1 MKKLYYIVCDD
12 KDNNVFEGRYQGRT
26 RGEALKFLKQ
36 SLGRKSLNGLVFTIT
51 EIPVPLIRE
60 IVAEILAG
68 GVQPA
73 PNVVPLRQP
82 EPESPVGRYDA
93 FSDAA
98 EATVTPA
105 EAGPTDDPEPTP
117 SPAPKKTSK
126 PKPDAGPK
134 VGNPGHGDDLWSQ
147 ARAFWNECRSIKQTA
162 EKFGLSPNS
171 VKTRARRE
179 GWNK

>member
-1 MKKLYYIVCDD
+1 MNKLYWIVCDD

-36 SLGRKSLNGLVFTIT
+36 SVGRKSLNGLVFTIT

-60 IVAEILAG
+60 IVAEILASG
-68 GVQPA
+68 CVPA
-73 PNVVPLRQP
+73 TPSPNIVPLRQP
-82 EPESPVGRYDA
+82 DPAPPAGRFDA
-93 FSDAA
+93 FADTP
-98 EATVTPA
+98 ETTVTPSEA
-105 EAGPTDDPEPTP
+105 EPAPAP
-117 SPAPKKTSK
+117 SPGKKSK

-147 ARAFWNECRSIKQTA
+147 IRAYWNECRSIKQTA